1 MSYSVKEFAAALDRA
16 INPRTS
22 PPPTRS
28 NWTPLIEL
36 VGEKC
41 ADQFMFMG
49 DVEAMNLYKHINT
62 RRYIN
67 IDRHTLQCYRFVP
80 AKTLEDITAG
90 KARYEPIATQEAIA
104 YALST

>member
-1 MSYSVKEFAAALDRA
+1 MSHSVKEFAEALDRA

-41 ADQFMFMG
+41 AADFMFMG
-49 DVEAMNLYKHINT
+49 DADNLNLYKHRNT
-62 RRYIN
+62 RRYLN
-67 IDRHTLQCYRFVP
+67 IDRITLQTYRFVP
-80 AKTLEDITAG
+80 ARDLDEVKAG
-90 KARYEPIATQEAIA
+90 KAHYELMPVQDAIRE
-104 YALST
+104 ALS

>member
-1 MSYSVKEFAAALDRA
+1 MSHSIEQFAAAAESALGMKRQ
-16 INPRTS
+16 IPQ
-22 PPPTRS
+22 RS

-41 ADQFMFMG
+41 ADDFMFMG

-80 AKTLEDITAG
+80 AKDIDEVIAG

-104 YALST
+104 YALSS

>member
-41 ADQFMFMG
+41 AQDFMFMG
-49 DVEAMNLYKHINT
+49 DVDNMNLYKHINT

-67 IDRHTLQCYRFVP
+67 VDRITLECYRFVP
-80 AKTLEDITAG
+80 AKNLDEVKAG
-90 KARYEPIATQEAIA
+90 KARYEPIGTQEAIRE
-104 YALST
+104 ALS

>member
-41 ADQFMFMG
+41 SANFMFMG
-49 DVEAMNLYKHINT
+49 DADNLNLYKHVNT
-62 RRYIN
+62 RRYLN
-67 IDRHTLQCYRFVP
+67 IDRVTLQTYRFVP
-80 AKTLEDITAG
+80 ARDLDEAKAG
-90 KARYEPIATQEAIA
+90 KAHYEEIPVQRAIVE
-104 YALST
+104 ALS